1 MLTLLMKQ
9 DLPVELRAEAAD
21 AICIEAQ
28 CRVQDPVYG
37 CVRMIS
43 LLQQQIQNAER
54 QLVKA
59 RAEIAVLSS
68 HAPELRHHV
77 QDI

>member
-1 MLTLLMKQ
+1 MKQ
-9 DLPVELRAEAAD
+9 NLPVERRAEVAD

-43 LLQQQIQNAER
+43 LLQQEICNAES

-59 RAEIAVLSS
+59 RAEIALLNS
-68 HAPELRHHV
+68 HAQELRHCKE
-77 QDI
+77 IYG